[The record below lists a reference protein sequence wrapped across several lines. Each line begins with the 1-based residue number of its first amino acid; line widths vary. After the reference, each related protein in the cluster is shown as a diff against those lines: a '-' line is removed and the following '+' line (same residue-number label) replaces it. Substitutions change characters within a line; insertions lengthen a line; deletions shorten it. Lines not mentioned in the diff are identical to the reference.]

1 MGAREDAEL
10 TARVRHATGARAAY
24 PQERVQGLW
33 SGYGEIR
40 RYRLEDAT
48 VASVMVKDVRYPAAV
63 SHPRGWGG
71 GVSDRRKRR
80 SYEVERA
87 WYADFAPRLDPSRC
101 RLPRCFAAGGDDHG
115 GWMILEDL
123 DAAGF
128 PDRRER
134 LDFDGAVLCLR
145 WLAEL
150 HAAFVGTAPDGLW
163 PVGSY
168 WHLATRQE
176 EWAAIED
183 PAIRRTAAEVDRRLN
198 AARFH
203 TLVHG
208 DAKVAN
214 FCFAADGGALAA
226 VDFQYVGGGCGM
238 KDVAYFIGS
247 CLDEE
252 EQEHREAD
260 LLDAYFD
267 ALREAL
273 RDHHPDVEAAAL
285 EAEWR
290 DLFPLAQADF
300 YRFLVGWSPAHWKIH
315 DYSRRVAL
323 DVVRRLDPG
332 PA

>member
-1 MGAREDAEL
+1 MGSREDERL
-10 TARVRHATGARAAY
+10 TARVRHETGARAAY
-24 PQERVQGLW
+24 PDGRVQGLW
-33 SGYGEIR
+33 GGYGEIL
-40 RYRLEDAT
+40 RYRLEGAP
-48 VASVMVKDVRYPAAV
+48 VASVMVKDVRYPETV

-87 WYADFAPRLDPSRC
+87 WYADFAPRLDPARC
-101 RLPRCFAAGGDDHG
+101 RVPRCLAAEGDNHG
-115 GWMILEDL
+115 CWMILEDL

-128 PDRRER
+128 PGRREE

-163 PVGSY
+163 AVGSY
-168 WHLATRQE
+168 WHLATREQ

-183 PAIRRTAAEVDRRLN
+183 PAIRRTAAELDRRLS
-198 AARFH
+198 AARFL
-203 TLVHG
+203 TLIHG

-214 FCFAADGGALAA
+214 FCFAADGRGVAA
-226 VDFQYVGGGCGM
+226 VDFQYAGGGCGM
-238 KDVAYFIGS
+238 KDVAYFVGS
-247 CLDEE
+247 CLEPCD
-252 EQEHREAD
+252 QERYETA

-267 ALREAL
+267 ALRDAL
-273 RDHHPDVEAAAL
+273 GDHHPDVDAAAL

-290 DLFPLAQADF
+290 GLFPLAQADF
-300 YRFLVGWSPAHWKIH
+300 YRFLVGWSPGHWKIH

-323 DVVRRLDPG
+323 DVVQRLDPG
-332 PA
+332 AG